1 MSWWAVPTLHA
12 ARLSVGWALP
22 SKSGCEDCYSLRPT
36 TDVSHNS
43 ETWPIGIADE
53 RMKEKHALIVDDSR
67 SARLVLQRMLEK
79 YSIRAHTVASAE
91 DALDYLLR
99 HRPDVIF
106 MDHMM
111 PGMDGFEAIKHI
123 KKNLETATIPII
135 MFTSQ
140 SGELYLSQARA
151 LGAVD
156 ILPKATA
163 STELHEAL
171 RRLGLLK
178 KTAETI
184 EATVSDETSNSEKSV
199 SRSIREFTSDLLRS
213 NKVEKNDKI
222 LSELQEMRRYLVDQS
237 DVLQQNVLSSFRLYS
252 GKLNKSF
259 SEKLDDKV
267 QALMV
272 RQPQPEKRSEFS
284 LLLLIVLLCI
294 SLFWN
299 YSLQDKITN
308 IKSSSTQQTLSEEK
322 LQSILDNWAAQQ
334 NTGIDADLPSKQ
346 KNWKLAEWAI
356 NQNLLFPYNE
366 LALGTQRL
374 TQIRQLLK
382 MAELAGFK
390 GRIVLQTHVGE
401 FCLKGNVEEGY
412 QLAAANLPVDRC
424 DKNMNPAQSS
434 DLVSMQQSVE
444 FANFLATA
452 VTAYQGI
459 KLEVSSLPRDQS
471 LYEYPSPAA
480 NVTAGQWNRIAQ
492 LNNRIIATLIAE

>member
-1 MSWWAVPTLHA
+1 
-12 ARLSVGWALP
+12 
-22 SKSGCEDCYSLRPT
+22 
-36 TDVSHNS
+36 
-43 ETWPIGIADE
+43 
-53 RMKEKHALIVDDSR
+53 MKEKLALIVDDSR

-79 YSIRAHTVASAE
+79 YGVRAHTVSSAE

-111 PGMDGFEAIKHI
+111 PGMDGFEAIRHI

-140 SGELYLSQARA
+140 SGEIYLSQARA

-178 KTAETI
+178 VTPETV
-184 EATVSDETSNSEKSV
+184 AVDEVARDEPLHEKSV
-199 SRSIREFTSDLLRS
+199 TPPIRKLTSDLLRS
-213 NKVEKNDKI
+213 NKVESDDKVI
-222 LSELQEMRRYLVDQS
+222 TELRGICRTLSDQS
-237 DVLQQNVLSSFRLYS
+237 DALLQNIQASFRLYS
-252 GKLNKSF
+252 GKLNKAF
-259 SEKLDDKV
+259 SEKLDEKLH
-267 QALMV
+267 ALV
-272 RQPQPEKRSEFS
+272 NLQPQPEKRSEWP

-299 YSLQDKITN
+299 YSLQQKIV
-308 IKSSSTQQTLSEEK
+308 KAGSAPAQQLMNKEM
-322 LQSILDNWAAQQ
+322 LQSTLDSWAAQQ
-334 NTGIDADLPSKQ
+334 NTGAETGMQLQ
-346 KNWKLAEWAI
+346 KHNWNLAEWAI

-366 LALGTQRL
+366 LALGSQRL
-374 TQIRQLLK
+374 AQIRQLLK
-382 MAELAGFK
+382 MAEVAGFR
-390 GRIVLQTHVGE
+390 GRIVLQTHIGE
-401 FCLKGNVEEGY
+401 FCLRGNVEEGY
-412 QLAAANLPVDRC
+412 QLAAADLPLSRC
-424 DKNMNPAQSS
+424 DVIMNPAQSS

-452 VTAYQGI
+452 MTDYNGI
-459 KLEVSSLPRDQS
+459 KLEVSNLPRDQA
-471 LYEYPSPAA
+471 LYEYPSRTG

-492 LNNRIIATLIAE
+492 LNNRISARLIASD

>member
-1 MSWWAVPTLHA
+1 
-12 ARLSVGWALP
+12 
-22 SKSGCEDCYSLRPT
+22 
-36 TDVSHNS
+36 
-43 ETWPIGIADE
+43 
-53 RMKEKHALIVDDSR
+53 MKEKRALIVDDSR

-79 YSIRAHTVASAE
+79 YGLRADTVASAE

-111 PGMDGFEAIKHI
+111 PGMDGFEAVRHI

-140 SGELYLSQARA
+140 SGEIYLSQARA

-178 KTAETI
+178 ETV
-184 EATVSDETSNSEKSV
+184 AVDEVVRDEPLNEKSV
-199 SRSIREFTSDLLRS
+199 THPIRKFTSDLLRP
-213 NKVEKNDKI
+213 NKVESDDKVI
-222 LSELQEMRRYLVDQS
+222 AELREIRRSLPDQY
-237 DVLQQNVLSSFRLYS
+237 DALLQNIQASFRLYS
-252 GKLNKSF
+252 GKLNKAF
-259 SEKLDDKV
+259 SEKLDEKLQTLV
-267 QALMV
+267 NL
-272 RQPQPEKRSEFS
+272 QPQPEKRSELP

-299 YSLQDKITN
+299 YSLQQKIV
-308 IKSSSTQQTLSEEK
+308 KAGSAPAQQVMNKEM
-322 LQSILDNWAAQQ
+322 LQSTLDSWAAQQ
-334 NTGIDADLPSKQ
+334 NMDAETGMQLQ
-346 KNWKLAEWAI
+346 KHNWNLAEWAI

-366 LALGTQRL
+366 LALGSQRL
-374 TQIRQLLK
+374 AQIRQLLK
-382 MAELAGFK
+382 MAEVAGFR
-390 GRIVLQTHVGE
+390 GRIVLQTHIGE
-401 FCLKGNVEEGY
+401 FCLRGNVEEGY
-412 QLAAANLPVDRC
+412 QLAAADLPLSRC
-424 DKNMNPAQSS
+424 DVIMNPAQSS

-452 VTAYQGI
+452 ITDYNGI
-459 KLEVSSLPRDQS
+459 KLEVSNLPRDQA
-471 LYEYPSPAA
+471 LYEYPSRTG

-492 LNNRIIATLIAE
+492 LNNRISARLIASD